1 MERVSE
7 FEIFLPKEE
16 GMKIDASLF
25 VSQRI
30 RIEDDSLKQ
39 LKDACKIPTVKKVI
53 ATPDIHVGYG
63 VPIGCVVATEE
74 VIIPAAVGY
83 DINCGMRVL
92 KTNLFAKE
100 VDTSEIAKSIR
111 RDIPLGEGK
120 ENIRLSREEFEL
132 VLEEG
137 VTGLYK
143 IKRKDHFVW
152 EYLEKEK
159 IENILSLIEDSGS
172 MKGDSKAVSERAKQ
186 RGQNQLGTLGGGNHF
201 IELQEVIEIK
211 NENIAKEW
219 GIFEGQLLVMIHSG
233 SRGLGHQIGEDYMSL
248 AKSKNYGESHPSRE
262 LCYIPLDTKEGKNY
276 VKAMCSGANSAFANR
291 HIMTLLVK
299 KNFLYHYS
307 KSKIDLLYD
316 VPHNIAKLEEH
327 FGKKF
332 WVHRKGA
339 TRAFSG
345 KRMKRTIF
353 ETTGHPVLIPGSMG
367 SFSYL
372 LVGRDENEKSLCS
385 TNHGAGRQMSRTQA
399 AGKVRYR
406 DGKVLKEGAI
416 SDEEFRKSMEGIT
429 LICENKHTIKEE
441 APQAYK
447 DINEVIRVVEGAKL
461 ASVVAKMK
469 PLAVLKG

>member
-1 MERVSE
+1 MKRVSE
-7 FEIFLPKEE
+7 YEVYIPAEG
-16 GMKIDASLF
+16 GMKVDAKLF
-25 VSQRI
+25 VSEKI
-30 RIEDDSLKQ
+30 RLEEDSIKQ
-39 LKDACKIPTVKKVI
+39 LTDACKIPTVKKVL

-74 VIIPAAVGY
+74 VVIPAAVGY

-92 KTNLFAKE
+92 KTNLFAKDVNTE
-100 VDTSEIAKSIR
+100 ELAKSIR

-120 ENIRLSREEFEL
+120 ENIRLSREEFEV

-137 VTGLYK
+137 VKGLYK

-152 EYLEKEK
+152 DFLEKEDLQ
-159 IENILSLIEDSGS
+159 EVVSLIEDSGS
-172 MKGDSKAVSERAKQ
+172 MKGDPKAVSEKAKQ

-201 IELQEVIEIK
+201 IELQEVIEVK
-211 NENIAKEW
+211 NKKIAAKW

-248 AKSKNYGESHPSRE
+248 AKSKNYGEPHPSKE
-262 LCYIPLDTKEGKNY
+262 LCYIPLDTKEGENY
-276 VKAMCSGANSAFANR
+276 FKAMCAGANSAFANR
-291 HIMTLLVK
+291 HIMSLLVK
-299 KNFLYHYS
+299 KNFLFYYPNS
-307 KSKIDLLYD
+307 EIKLLYD
-316 VPHNIAKLEEH
+316 VPHNIAKFEEH
-327 FGKKF
+327 CGKGLL
-332 WVHRKGA
+332 VHRKGA
-339 TRAFSG
+339 TRAFPG
-345 KRMKRTIF
+345 ARMKETIF
-353 ETTGHPVLIPGSMG
+353 AKTGQPVLIPGSMG

-372 LVGRDENEKSLCS
+372 LVGKEENEKSLCS

-406 DGKVLKEGAI
+406 DGKVLKEGLI
-416 SDEEFRKSMEGIT
+416 SDEEFKKAMEGIT

-447 DINEVIRVVEGAKL
+447 DIDEVIRVVEGAGL
-461 ASVVAKMK
+461 ASVVAKMR